1 MPQCISFTKNGIRC
15 VKPSIPDS
23 ERCKIHGE
31 IEVRAG
37 PVLLGKCQMIK
48 TSQMRCNRDT
58 ASVNRIFCR
67 LHENQHE
74 IHAVKH
80 AHDILEKERIDMY
93 IAQYKQKGFTWQEA
107 AEDLYKKNKEPT
119 FDRWITY
126 RVFEKYG
133 LEEGA
138 TRPEIYVL
146 HETLF
151 NKYIIENPTV

>member
-1 MPQCISFTKNGIRC
+1 MPQCISFTKNGIQC

-37 PVLLGKCQMIK
+37 VKIPGKCEMIK
-48 TSQMRCNRDT
+48 TSQMRCNKDT
-58 ASVNRIFCR
+58 GSVDTLFCR
-67 LHENQHE
+67 LHENQHQLRAE
-74 IHAVKH
+74 KH
-80 AHDILEKERIDMY
+80 AHDILEEERIKIY
-93 IAQYKQKGFTWQEA
+93 INEYKQKGFTWQEA

-146 HETLF
+146 HQTLF
-151 NKYIIENPTV
+151 KKYIIGNPTA